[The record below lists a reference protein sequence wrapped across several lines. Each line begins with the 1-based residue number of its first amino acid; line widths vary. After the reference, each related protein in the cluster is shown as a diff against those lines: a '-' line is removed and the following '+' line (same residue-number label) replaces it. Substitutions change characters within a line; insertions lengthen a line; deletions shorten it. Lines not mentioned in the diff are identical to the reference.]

1 MISLHYLEVR
11 QIITITIMLSRLK
24 NMEIEINGKCLPHH
38 GQRLKVLISML
49 EIMLIDP
56 ICFPSS
62 LDNNIHEGET
72 CSKFLKYL

>member
-1 MISLHYLEVR
+1 
-11 QIITITIMLSRLK
+11 MLSRLK
-24 NMEIEINGKCLPHH
+24 NMEIEINGKCLPLQ
-38 GQRLKVLISML
+38 GQKVLIGML

-62 LDNNIHEGET
+62 LDNNLHEGET

>member
-1 MISLHYLEVR
+1 MISLHYLEVH

-24 NMEIEINGKCLPHH
+24 HMEIEINGKCLPLQ
-38 GQRLKVLISML
+38 GQKVLIGML

-62 LDNNIHEGET
+62 LDNNLHEGET

>member
-1 MISLHYLEVR
+1 MISLHYLEVH
-11 QIITITIMLSRLK
+11 QIITITIMLSRLEH
-24 NMEIEINGKCLPHH
+24 MEIEINGKCLPHH

-49 EIMLIDP
+49 EIMLIDL